1 MWLRKN
7 ICISIIMVLLLS
19 SFQISLGQEDGEPA
33 ILRCAIEKIQNTN
46 PLKEDAASWKILG
59 LVYEG
64 ATKYNSDTN
73 SLVPYIAVGSANES
87 HNTLNPTWEDCT
99 VGNFGYSPKAVWE
112 DSRKPEIIIFYDFEN
127 IYWHDDIKMSIRDV
141 MFSFHAQATSQ
152 YSWLEH
158 PLIDGENYSKTQWLF
173 INIIWEAEDC
183 SKAAL
188 KFVLQKPQFSVFE
201 HYLSLPILP
210 YHIWGSK
217 TARQE
222 VDGAE
227 IWYDTNY
234 SISNM
239 SSWQPSL
246 ASSWTNTQPI
256 GSGPF
261 MWGGIEGDQLTL
273 ITWRKHFYRPGYKY
287 ETQASQPNIDGISF
301 RFYDN
306 EEKAIM
312 DLEGNNLDY
321 IAWTMPQSK
330 INQFA
335 SNPVLTLKYLKGA
348 GMVDIAYNMR
358 SKSFG
363 YDYSNQFSS
372 KDLGKPLRRALA
384 HCVDAMEINTMTKFA
399 LEGESLGL
407 YNECQNTSAPL
418 YSFDPNE
425 AILILEKAGYLLEN
439 SSLPPGNDNRWL
451 NPDGSTIGNDP
462 SGTIE
467 LLISKQEE
475 DPLMFQIG
483 NMLTSQMCE
492 IGINIELV
500 PLEINELWDRIF
512 TGEYEICIVAQDYQT
527 STLVPF
533 EFGDDEDDSTYSHP
547 PDYPS
552 HPMPPGGATNV
563 DPYGP
568 MLSVVVSDPDG
579 DPMTVRFYDASDNTQ
594 IGTERVD
601 TRSGDVAW
609 VRWHN
614 LEGFTT
620 YSWYATADDTDSVT
634 KSPTWS
640 FTTGAMIGRRAS
652 MGNFVVGEGVPEIY
666 LQRPE
671 NYFYS
676 SFHSSNIDGGPNFYG
691 YQNASYDQLIEKA
704 MFPIDRDVEIQL
716 VQDAVAALAYDLPK
730 NHLYYMYKYEVHRND
745 NFVDYVD
752 DGSGSLLNLQS
763 MISIRELEK
772 DLLVARF
779 LTIPLT
785 AITDSTFQVKIRVL
799 DQNGETISDASVLLE
814 SSSGH
819 FTADSGLTNE
829 QGFFTTYF
837 TTPYVSSETE
847 SINGTAVWVS
857 IKSVSKEGYRNAVS
871 RDTII
876 TVYQENAIPL
886 SVKASALTDIIQDK
900 DSSDLAGF
908 TYVDVLV
915 TDPNQLPIVG
925 ASITVELDGAQMV
938 SDYMAGLTDSQGAFR
953 LKLTA
958 TEVNET
964 EECTVT
970 ITASKEGFLN
980 GQQQLFLTILPT
992 NLETDDVQIH
1002 NDSWPTIAISTS
1014 VAVLIGLS
1022 FIIWKKGRKK

>member
-1 MWLRKN
+1 
-7 ICISIIMVLLLS
+7 MVLLLS
-19 SFQISLGQEDGEPA
+19 CFQFSVGQEDGEPV
-33 ILRCAIEKIQNTN
+33 ILRCAIEKLQNTN
-46 PLKEDAASWKILG
+46 PLKEDGAGWKILG

-64 ATKYNSDTN
+64 ATKYNPDTDH
-73 SLVPYIAVGSANES
+73 LVPYIAVGSANES
-87 HNTLNPTWEDCT
+87 HNTTNLTWEDCS
-99 VGNFGYSPKAVWE
+99 VGNFGYSPKETWE
-112 DSRKPEIIIFYDFEN
+112 DSSKPEIIIFYDFESVC
-127 IYWHDDIKMSIRDV
+127 WHDDVKMSIRDI

-152 YSWLEH
+152 YSWLGH
-158 PLIDGENYSKTQWLF
+158 PLKDGANYSETQWLSV
-173 INIIWEAEDC
+173 NIIFETEDC

-201 HYLSLPILP
+201 YYLSSPILP

-222 VDGAE
+222 IDGAK
-227 IWYDTNY
+227 IWYDANY

-239 SSWQPSL
+239 SSWQPST

-261 MWGGIEGDQLTL
+261 MWGGIEEDQLTL

-306 EEKAIM
+306 EEKAIR
-312 DLEGNNLDY
+312 DLEDNKLDY
-321 IAWTMPQSK
+321 IAWAMSQSK

-335 SNPVLTLKYLKGA
+335 SNPALTLKYLKGVA
-348 GMVDIAYNMR
+348 MVDIVYNMR

-363 YDYSNQFSS
+363 YDYANQFSS
-372 KDLGKPLRRALA
+372 NDLGKPLRRALA
-384 HCVDAMEINTMTKFA
+384 HCVDTMTINTMTKFA
-399 LEGESLGL
+399 VEGENLGL
-407 YNECQNTSAPL
+407 YNKWQNTSAPQ
-418 YSFDPNE
+418 YSFDPDE
-425 AILILEKAGYLLEN
+425 AIRILEKAGYLLEN
-439 SSLPPGNDNRWL
+439 SSLPPGNGNWWL
-451 NPDGSTIGNDP
+451 NPDGSTIGNNP

-467 LLISKQEE
+467 LLISKQEQ

-483 NMLTSQMCE
+483 NMVTSQMCE

-500 PLEINELWDRIF
+500 PLEINGLWGRIF
-512 TGEYEICIVAQDYQT
+512 TGEFEICIVAQDYQT
-527 STLVPF
+527 SSLVPF
-533 EFGDDEDDSTYSHP
+533 EFFNDEDDSAFSHP

-552 HPMPPGGATNV
+552 HPMPPGGAV
-563 DPYGP
+563 DVSPYGP
-568 MLSVVVSDPDG
+568 MLSVVVTDPDV
-579 DPMTVRFYDASDNTQ
+579 DSMTVRFYDASDNSQ
-594 IGTERVD
+594 IGVDQID

-614 LEGFTT
+614 LNGFTT
-620 YSWYATADDTDSVT
+620 YSWYATADDTSSVT

-640 FTTGAMIGRRAS
+640 FTTGVKIGTRAS
-652 MGNFVVGEGVPEIY
+652 VGNFVVGEGVPEIY

-676 SFHSSNIDGGPNFYG
+676 SFHSSNIDDGPNFYG
-691 YQNASYDQLIEKA
+691 YQNTSYDQLIEKA

-730 NHLYYMYKYEVHRND
+730 NHLYYQYKYEVHRSD
-745 NFVDYVD
+745 NFMDYVD
-752 DGSGSLLNLQS
+752 DGSGSLLNPQS

-779 LTIPLT
+779 ITIPLT

-799 DQNGETISDASVLLE
+799 DQNGETVSDASILLE

-819 FTADSGLTNE
+819 FTDDRGQTSE

-837 TTPYVSSETE
+837 TVPHISSEME
-847 SINGTAVWVS
+847 SINGTPVWVS

-871 RDTII
+871 RESMI
-876 TVYQENAIPL
+876 TVYPENAIPL
-886 SVKASALTDIIQDK
+886 SVKVSALTDIIQDK
-900 DSSDLAGF
+900 VSSDIAGF

-938 SDYMAGLTDSQGAFR
+938 SDYMTGLTDSQGVLR
-953 LKLTA
+953 LKITA

-970 ITASKEGFLN
+970 ITASKDGFLD

-992 NLETDDVQIH
+992 NWETDVVEIH
-1002 NDSWPTIAISTS
+1002 NDSWPTFTVIISIAIVVGISY
-1014 VAVLIGLS
+1014 IR
-1022 FIIWKKGRKK
+1022 WKKGWKK